1 MHNNREFNDNGT
13 SCYKSALNLSF
24 ILLEILV
31 NVAGNIE
38 LWWNAFL
45 AATGLSFS
53 YFLLLFSFLGCP
65 AFKAITKHF
74 LLSWLSNFSL
84 GSALRP
90 GRVMVL
96 MCLSV
101 CLSVCLSAPPPEAW
115 TFRSKTDSK
124 ADNRRQSPGQATK
137 LWTCQGQSMK
147 AENRWQHL
155 EQAKKS
161 RTGNKTKNR
170 QQSQR
175 HVTKLALS

>member
-1 MHNNREFNDNGT
+1 MIPSVIALITCPQLCRLSWAFLPVVDFLAWPRLWCPLLTFT
-13 SCYKSALNLSF
+13 SVLNFAACSGLWNLSSTF
-24 ILLEILV
+24 LPVLNFAACSRLY
-31 NVAGNIE
+31 ACLR
-38 LWWNAFL
+38 LWQ
-45 AATGLSFS
+45 
-53 YFLLLFSFLGCP
+53 
-65 AFKAITKHF
+65 
-74 LLSWLSNFSL
+74 FSL
-84 GSALRP
+84 CPALRP

-101 CLSVCLSAPPPEAW
+101 CLSVCLSAPPPKAW

-147 AENRWQHL
+147 AENRWQQL
-155 EQAKKS
+155 KQAKKINES
-161 RTGNKTKNR
+161 DKTKNR